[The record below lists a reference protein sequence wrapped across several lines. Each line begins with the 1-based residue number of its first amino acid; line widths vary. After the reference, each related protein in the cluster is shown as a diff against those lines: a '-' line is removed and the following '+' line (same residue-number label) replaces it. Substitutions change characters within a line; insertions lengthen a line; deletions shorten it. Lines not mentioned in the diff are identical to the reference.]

1 MGRAAPRR
9 LAVAL
14 LGAFTL
20 TAGAAAEV
28 RAAQGADDAA
38 GEGADAGAYAIKGV
52 GRTACGD
59 YVRAYAGAAA
69 SEGKSLLP
77 FAGWLDGYMTG
88 FNHFQA
94 GTYDVAPWQTTE
106 LMLAMVAKHCGTHRD
121 RLFVEA
127 VNDLLL
133 VLYPDRLAAE
143 SEIVRVENAGQAVF
157 LYRGLLEEVR
167 VRLVAAGLSPG
178 GENAPYDRAFA
189 TALKTYQARR
199 GLPASGLPDQATMN
213 ALFLADE
220 TVRPGQSA
228 P

>member
-1 MGRAAPRR
+1 MGGSVPRR
-9 LAVAL
+9 LVAGVLLVAL
-14 LGAFTL
+14 GAVGL
-20 TAGAAAEV
+20 ASAEARDAG
-28 RAAQGADDAA
+28 
-38 GEGADAGAYAIKGV
+38 GAYAIKGV
-52 GRTACGD
+52 GRTACAD

-88 FNHFQA
+88 FNHFQTA
-94 GTYDVAPWQTTE
+94 TYDVAPWQTTE
-106 LMLAMVAKHCGTHRD
+106 LMLAMVAKHCGSHRD

-127 VNDLLL
+127 VNDLVLI
-133 VLYPDRLAAE
+133 LYPDRLEAE

-167 VRLVAAGLSPG
+167 ARLTSAGLSPG
-178 GENAPYDRAFA
+178 DEDAPYDRAFA
-189 TALKTYQARR
+189 EALKAYQARR

-220 TVRPGQSA
+220 TVRPARTGPQTA